1 MFEERS
7 ARKQFLS
14 APPSVS
20 SSIAS
25 VLEPGIAVLT
35 LVLAHAWHGVRFEGV
50 SMVLAILLLVLM
62 FPGPNR
68 FRQTG
73 VGVGIEIGRAHV

>member
-35 LVLAHAWHGVRFEGV
+35 LVLAHAWHGVR
-50 SMVLAILLLVLM
+50 
-62 FPGPNR
+62 
-68 FRQTG
+68 
-73 VGVGIEIGRAHV
+73 